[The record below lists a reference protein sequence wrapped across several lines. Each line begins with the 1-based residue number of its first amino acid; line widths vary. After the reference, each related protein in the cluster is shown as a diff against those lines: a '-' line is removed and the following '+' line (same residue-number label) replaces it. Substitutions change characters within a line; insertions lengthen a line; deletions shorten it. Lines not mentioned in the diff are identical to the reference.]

1 MPSFEED
8 AFARAQQMH
17 RRRPQNQSQVNFK
30 TTQANNQPPKPQESP
45 VTEPKEVQ
53 IPAPQT
59 QKSVPS
65 SENVKSDSFLNVLF
79 KDKDQSIILLLIV
92 LLMEE
97 NSNPT
102 LLIALIYL
110 LI

>member
-17 RRRPQNQSQVNFK
+17 RRRPQNQPQVNNH
-30 TTQANNQPPKPQESP
+30 TQPNNPPPKPQESP
-45 VTEPKEVQ
+45 TTEQKEEPVPQ
-53 IPAPQT
+53 IQA
-59 QKSVPS
+59 SVPTA
-65 SENVKSDSFLNVLF
+65 VTPKSDSILNALF

>member
-1 MPSFEED
+1 MSSFEED

-17 RRRPQNQSQVNFK
+17 RRRAQNQ
-30 TTQANNQPPKPQESP
+30 TQPTASPPKPQEPPPKISEERS
-45 VTEPKEVQ
+45 EPTPQLQKPHTA
-53 IPAPQT
+53 PAQ
-59 QKSVPS
+59 S
-65 SENVKSDSFLNVLF
+65 NGFMDALF

-102 LLIALIYL
+102 LLLALIYL

>member
-17 RRRPQNQSQVNFK
+17 RRRPQNHSQVN
-30 TTQANNQPPKPQESP
+30 NNTHPDNLSPKPQEPP
-45 VTEPKEVQ
+45 VAEQKEVQ
-53 IPAPQT
+53 IPASQAQT
-59 QKSVPS
+59 SVPVS
-65 SENVKSDSFLNVLF
+65 DTVKSDSFLNALF

-97 NSNPT
+97 NSKPT

-110 LI
+110 LM

>member
-1 MPSFEED
+1 MSSFEED

-17 RRRPQNQSQVNFK
+17 RRRAQNQ
-30 TTQANNQPPKPQESP
+30 TQPSTPPPKPQEP
-45 VTEPKEVQ
+45 PPKISEERSE
-53 IPAPQT
+53 PAPQAKIT
-59 QKSVPS
+59 HNANAQS
-65 SENVKSDSFLNVLF
+65 NSFMDALF

-102 LLIALIYL
+102 LLLALIYL

>member
-1 MPSFEED
+1 MPSFEDD

-17 RRRPQNQSQVNFK
+17 RRRAQNQSQTNFNTPTVN
-30 TTQANNQPPKPQESP
+30 TAARPQEMPTAEQKETSDIRS
-45 VTEPKEVQ
+45 EPAVSHTPEK
-53 IPAPQT
+53 
-59 QKSVPS
+59 
-65 SENVKSDSFLNVLF
+65 NDSFINVLF

-102 LLIALIYL
+102 LLLALIYL

>member
-17 RRRPQNQSQVNFK
+17 RKRPQNRSQVNNN
-30 TTQANNQPPKPQESP
+30 TQPDNPPPKPQEPP
-45 VTEPKEVQ
+45 VTEQKEVQ
-53 IPAPQT
+53 IPTAQAQT
-59 QKSVPS
+59 SVPVS
-65 SENVKSDSFLNVLF
+65 APVKSDSFLNALF

>member
-17 RRRPQNQSQVNFK
+17 RRRPQNQSQSNKTSPTVNTSAK
-30 TTQANNQPPKPQESP
+30 SQEVSSAEQKADTDIQ
-45 VTEPKEVQ
+45 TEPTVRTATAK
-53 IPAPQT
+53 
-59 QKSVPS
+59 
-65 SENVKSDSFLNVLF
+65 NDSFLNVLF

-102 LLIALIYL
+102 LLLALIYL